1 MEKHNINFNS
11 TLIRQI
17 ISNEGKKKRIKQK
30 IKNEIE
36 YIKNNQ
42 EIFKIEYLTIMIIG
56 QTGTGKSTLINSLLK
71 LKGIERAREGWEFP
85 TTT

>member
-11 TLIRQI
+11 TLIKQI
-17 ISNEGKKKRIKQK
+17 ISNEGGKEIIKQK

-36 YIKNNQ
+36 CVKNNK

-56 QTGTGKSTLINSLLK
+56 LTGAGKSTLVK
-71 LKGIERAREGWEFP
+71 AY
-85 TTT
+85 